1 MSQGGF
7 QQGEAESQ
15 AAVFGRGVRF
25 LILLCAVTFP
35 VAFWV
40 LVNPATARAAW
51 AEVARIIPFK
61 GQAGSKGAAGE
72 RVSEMALAKLGPQ
85 QQAEVLLRAAIDN
98 SPRAEEQIRARVPAW
113 RGRLESSPQLTSLVE
128 TALNSPEL
136 HVRAT
141 GIQVELGLNN
151 LGEDSAS
158 ANALI
163 ARVHSDPA
171 ARPWGLWMLGALGG
185 RGVETGRILP
195 VLSGYTRDPNQ
206 QTRFWAVE
214 GLSLLGNNE
223 SIPPLLTAL
232 RSDAS
237 QPVRESAASALG
249 RSGMLR
255 KEQRLSAVPA
265 LIDDASDGSLDP
277 ATHRL
282 AYAALH
288 DITGARVADT
298 PAAWRAYWAEKNSR

>member
-1 MSQGGF
+1 LSNGGI
-7 QQGEAESQ
+7 QQSEAESQ
-15 AAVFGRGVRF
+15 AAVFGRGFRF
-25 LILLCAVTFP
+25 LILVCAVMFP

-61 GQAGSKGAAGE
+61 GQAGVHVSGE
-72 RVSEMALAKLGPQ
+72 RVSEAVLARMGAQ
-85 QQAEVLLRAAIDN
+85 QQAEALLRAAIDH
-98 SPRAEEQIRARVPAW
+98 SPGAGEQIRARVPAW
-113 RGRLESSPQLTSLVE
+113 RGHLVSSAQLAGLVE

-136 HVRAT
+136 CLRAT

-151 LGEDSAS
+151 LAEDSAS
-158 ANALI
+158 AKALI

-185 RGVETGRILP
+185 QGVETGRILP
-195 VLSGYTRDPNQ
+195 VLSAYTRDPNQ

-223 SIPPLLTAL
+223 SIAPLLTAL
-232 RSDAS
+232 RSDAA
-237 QPVRESAASALG
+237 QPVREGAASALG

-298 PAAWRAYWAEKNSR
+298 PAAWRAYWAAKGTR